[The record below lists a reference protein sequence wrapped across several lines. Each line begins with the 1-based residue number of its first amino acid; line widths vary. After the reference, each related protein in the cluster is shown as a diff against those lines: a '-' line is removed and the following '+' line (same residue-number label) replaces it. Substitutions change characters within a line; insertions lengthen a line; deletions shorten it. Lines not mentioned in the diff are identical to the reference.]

1 MVKRTDKLLERKKKF
16 PEKKKKKTRKVKT
29 KAKKPIYDPYTWCQT
44 PGGENPEVKIEASW
58 VNGEVKILSTTV
70 TSRGL

>member
-1 MVKRTDKLLERKKKF
+1 MVKKTDKLLERKKKF
-16 PEKKKKKTRKVKT
+16 PEKKKKAKKVKVKGK

-58 VNGEVKILSTTV
+58 VNGEVKILTTKIF
-70 TSRGL
+70 